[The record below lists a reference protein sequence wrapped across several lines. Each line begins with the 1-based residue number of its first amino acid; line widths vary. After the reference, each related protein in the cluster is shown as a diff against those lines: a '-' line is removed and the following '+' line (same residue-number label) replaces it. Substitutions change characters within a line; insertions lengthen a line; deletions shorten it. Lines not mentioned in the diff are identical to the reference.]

1 MAGKLVRTTSMLIA
15 LLGGTGLVFGQQP
28 SPAPEPQQKIQQQ
41 NSQQTP
47 SGQSGKEEPSS
58 HAPAAKPPDGAVLV
72 DGALAVPGAPA
83 TDMVPAKFSEKHAA
97 DDKLITIAHTFKAL
111 TDDERRAIY
120 QALKDQPAGKAYK
133 AEVGDELPF
142 AVELAMV
149 PDAVVKQV
157 PQTKGYQYTVA
168 DDRVLLVSP
177 PSRIV
182 VGAFTGPKEEA
193 TQGRRAQ

>member
-1 MAGKLVRTTSMLIA
+1 MPAGDRRSTCACNAHGYAARRVQRERRPVMAGKLVRTTSMLIA

-72 DGALAVPGAPA
+72 DGALAVPGAAA

-97 DDKLITIAHTFKAL
+97 DDKLITIAYTFKTL
-111 TDDERRAIY
+111 TD
-120 QALKDQPAGKAYK
+120 
-133 AEVGDELPF
+133 
-142 AVELAMV
+142 
-149 PDAVVKQV
+149 
-157 PQTKGYQYTVA
+157 
-168 DDRVLLVSP
+168 
-177 PSRIV
+177 
-182 VGAFTGPKEEA
+182 
-193 TQGRRAQ
+193 